1 VAVTRAAA
9 VAAVVLG
16 LTATGCSSQDASSTA
31 PSSAA
36 SPSPSPSSSAAA
48 TTASPAEEAQSQAV
62 ALVPT
67 YLRTIDDLYLDPSR
81 PLDDIYE
88 VAVDSE
94 ATAQATAIGMF
105 RSQGYRQ
112 IGRAQLVTATA
123 DGVDLE
129 SDPVATPS
137 PTLPTVVITACV
149 DVSQV
154 QAVDASGD
162 PVVPASRP
170 RYLVSRLTVVNP
182 RYPEASSWRVSEA
195 DNRQAQSC
203 EE

>member
-9 VAAVVLG
+9 AAAVVLG
-16 LTATGCSSQDASSTA
+16 LTATGCSSQDAPSTA

-36 SPSPSPSSSAAA
+36 SPSPSSSAAVM
-48 TTASPAEEAQSQAV
+48 TASPAEEAQSQAV

-67 YLRTIDDLYLDPSR
+67 YLRTIDDLYLDASR

-123 DGVDLE
+123 DSVDLE
-129 SDPVATPS
+129 GDPAASPS
-137 PTLPTVVITACV
+137 PTLPTVLVTTCV

-154 QAVDASGD
+154 QAVDEAGN
-162 PVVPASRP
+162 PVVPTGGPTHLIAR
-170 RYLVSRLTVVNP
+170 LVVVNLQ
-182 RYPEASSWRVSEA
+182 YPDASSWRVSEA
-195 DNRQAQSC
+195 SNTQAQSC
-203 EE
+203 DE

>member
-1 VAVTRAAA
+1 MAVTRAAA

-16 LTATGCSSQDASSTA
+16 LTTTGCSSQDASSTA

-36 SPSPSPSSSAAA
+36 SPSPSSSAPV
-48 TTASPAEEAQSQAV
+48 TTASPAENARSQAV

-88 VAVDSE
+88 VAVGSE
-94 ATAQATAIGMF
+94 ATAQATAVGMF

-123 DGVDLE
+123 DSVDLE
-129 SDPVATPS
+129 GDPAASPS
-137 PTLPTVVITACV
+137 PTLPTVLVTTCV

-154 QAVDASGD
+154 QAVDEAGN
-162 PVVPASRP
+162 PVVPTGGPTHLIAR
-170 RYLVSRLTVVNP
+170 LVVVNLQ
-182 RYPEASSWRVSEA
+182 YPDTSSWRVSEA
-195 DNRQAQSC
+195 SNTQAQSC
-203 EE
+203 DE

>member
-1 VAVTRAAA
+1 MAVTRAAA
-9 VAAVVLG
+9 AAAVVLG
-16 LTATGCSSQDASSTA
+16 LTATGCSSQDAPSTA

-36 SPSPSPSSSAAA
+36 SPSPSSSAAV

-81 PLDDIYE
+81 PLDDIYG

-94 ATAQATAIGMF
+94 ATAEATAIGMF
-105 RSQGYRQ
+105 RSQRYRQ
-112 IGRAQLVTATA
+112 VGRMQLVAASA
-123 DGVDLE
+123 DDVDLE

-137 PTLPTVVITACV
+137 PTLPTVVVTACV

-162 PVVPASRP
+162 QVVPASRP

-182 RYPEASSWRVSEA
+182 RYPEASSWRISEA

>member
-1 VAVTRAAA
+1 
-9 VAAVVLG
+9 VL
-16 LTATGCSSQDASSTA
+16 ST
-31 PSSAA
+31 
-36 SPSPSPSSSAAA
+36 SPSSSVPA
-48 TTASPAEEAQSQAV
+48 TTADPAQDAQSQAA
-62 ALVPT
+62 ALVPI
-67 YLRTIDDLYLDPSR
+67 YIRTLDALYLDPSR
-81 PLDDIYE
+81 SLDDIYQ
-88 VAVDSE
+88 VATAPE
-94 ATAQATAIGMF
+94 ATAEATAIGTF
-105 RSQGYRQ
+105 RIQRYRQ
-112 IGRAQLVTATA
+112 VGRMQLVAASA
-123 DGVDLE
+123 DDVDLE

-137 PTLPTVVITACV
+137 PTLPTVLITACV

-182 RYPEASSWRVSEA
+182 RYPEASSWRISEA